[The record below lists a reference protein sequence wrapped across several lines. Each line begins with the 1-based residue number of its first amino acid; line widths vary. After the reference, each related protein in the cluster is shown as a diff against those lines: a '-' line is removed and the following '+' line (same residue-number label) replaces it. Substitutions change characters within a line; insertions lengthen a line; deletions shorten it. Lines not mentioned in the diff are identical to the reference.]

1 MLDDRLNVNT
11 RDGYG
16 WSLLMVAACAGA
28 GNTVRTLLDRG
39 ARTGYRDARG
49 NTALYLAMI
58 RGHREVTEMLI
69 KANKPTNKRKNRQTR
84 DSSTD
89 SSLSG
94 KEEEEEEEEEYF
106 CDTCEVAV
114 KERERVTHTASIV
127 HQFKTT
133 TRQTHT
139 QYGIPPSNR
148 GYQLLVGQG
157 WDAEGGLGSEQQGH
171 KFPVKTVLKRDRK
184 GLGAGRE
191 MAKVTHFGPGDAGA
205 VRRGRIGASRVERIA
220 TVSRR
225 EVKQKKVKE
234 KEEEVRL
241 RRMLNEPDF

>member
-1 MLDDRLNVNT
+1 
-11 RDGYG
+11 
-16 WSLLMVAACAGA
+16 
-28 GNTVRTLLDRG
+28 
-39 ARTGYRDARG
+39 
-49 NTALYLAMI
+49 
-58 RGHREVTEMLI
+58 MLI
-69 KANKPTNKRKNRQTR
+69 KANKRANGKTR
-84 DSSTD
+84 DFSTD
-89 SSLSG
+89 SSSG
-94 KEEEEEEEEEYF
+94 KEEEEEGVYF
-106 CDTCEVAV
+106 CDTCKVAV
-114 KERERVTHTASIV
+114 KERQRVTHTASII

-139 QYGIPPSNR
+139 HYGIPPSNR

-191 MAKVTHFGPGDAGA
+191 MPKVTHFGPGDDEA
-205 VRRGRIGASRVERIA
+205 VKRSCRGTGRIERIG

-225 EVKQKKVKE
+225 EARQKKAKE
-234 KEEEVRL
+234 KEEEIRL